1 MQSTLSSS
9 QNVKGDLYVEIKSG
23 ELRKNDVN
31 NEHSKALVFNYGYS
45 IGNIYV
51 EAGTEG
57 AVTGDFVLAAGGK
70 VGKVEYVDENAK
82 STATVKGT
90 ADNYQV
96 ESLGSLYM
104 SLAGKLTIGGDYTLD
119 REVEVKQLEI
129 LKDSKLTIAEGA
141 ALTNT
146 STATVTGDVENLGTW
161 NVDGALTM
169 TGSLVNRGAW
179 NLKGNVQASATVDN
193 YGYIT
198 AANSERITL
207 NTNAKLTQS

>member
-1 MQSTLSSS
+1 
-9 QNVKGDLYVEIKSG
+9 
-23 ELRKNDVN
+23 
-31 NEHSKALVFNYGYS
+31 
-45 IGNIYV
+45 
-51 EAGTEG
+51 
-57 AVTGDFVLAAGGK
+57 
-70 VGKVEYVDENAK
+70 
-82 STATVKGT
+82 
-90 ADNYQV
+90 
-96 ESLGSLYM
+96 M

-119 REVEVKQLEI
+119 RDVEVKQLEI

-193 YGYIT
+193 YGDIT

-207 NTNAKLTQS
+207 NTNAKLINRADAQFTFGNLTNSAMIVNYGNMKQLAYTSSLGSGSILTTVIPDLVYALKITASFSTN

>member
-1 MQSTLSSS
+1 M
-9 QNVKGDLYVEIKSG
+9 Y
-23 ELRKNDVN
+23 LRQ
-31 NEHSKALVFNYGYS
+31 
-45 IGNIYV
+45 
-51 EAGTEG
+51 
-57 AVTGDFVLAAGGK
+57 AVRSAR
-70 VGKVEYVDENAK
+70 Y
-82 STATVKGT
+82 TATVKGT

-146 STATVTGDVENLGTW
+146 SAATVTGDVENLGTW

-179 NLKGNVQASATVDN
+179 NLKGNVQ
-193 YGYIT
+193 
-198 AANSERITL
+198 
-207 NTNAKLTQS
+207 QQ

>member
-1 MQSTLSSS
+1 MQQLCPA
-9 QNVKGDLYVEIKSG
+9 VKCEGRSVCRDKV
-23 ELRKNDVN
+23 RRTQKNDVN
-31 NEHSKALVFNYGYS
+31 NEHSKALVFNYGHS

-51 EAGTEG
+51 KAGTEG

-82 STATVKGT
+82 SIATVKGT

-141 ALTNT
+141 VLTNT
-146 STATVTGDVENLGTW
+146 STATVTG
-161 NVDGALTM
+161 
-169 TGSLVNRGAW
+169 
-179 NLKGNVQASATVDN
+179 
-193 YGYIT
+193 
-198 AANSERITL
+198 
-207 NTNAKLTQS
+207 

>member
-1 MQSTLSSS
+1 
-9 QNVKGDLYVEIKSG
+9 
-23 ELRKNDVN
+23 
-31 NEHSKALVFNYGYS
+31 
-45 IGNIYV
+45 
-51 EAGTEG
+51 
-57 AVTGDFVLAAGGK
+57 
-70 VGKVEYVDENAK
+70 
-82 STATVKGT
+82 
-90 ADNYQV
+90 
-96 ESLGSLYM
+96 M

-193 YGYIT
+193 YGDIT
-198 AANSERITL
+198 AANS
-207 NTNAKLTQS
+207 